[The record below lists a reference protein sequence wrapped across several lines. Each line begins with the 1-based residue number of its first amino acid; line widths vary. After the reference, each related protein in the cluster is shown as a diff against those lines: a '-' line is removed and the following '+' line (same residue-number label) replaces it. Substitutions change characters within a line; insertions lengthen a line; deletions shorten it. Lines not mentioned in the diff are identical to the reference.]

1 MNKIDYKTIRECK
14 YEKVLDN
21 GLKVVIIPKKG
32 FIKYFASFS
41 TSFGALNK
49 EYISINTNMKAII
62 PNGVAHF
69 LEHKMF
75 EMSDGTDATA
85 YFSDLGVDSNAFTDY
100 NQTSYIISGTSNL
113 EEAVSYLLDFVQSP
127 YFTKENVE
135 KEKGI
140 IIQEYNMYNDQ
151 ANEILNKELMK
162 SMYHNMAYN
171 EDVVGNIDD
180 INSITKEIL
189 QDAYDT
195 FYHPSN
201 MLFCLVGDVDPDRI
215 IKLIEENQN
224 QKQFKKNNVNEI
236 VEIKEEDEIL
246 EVEKTIKM
254 DVVYPKVSIGI
265 KLPYDDYSGNKNLTL
280 EIKFKIFLEML
291 IGSMSDS
298 YQDMLDKEYIGTEY
312 RYSIRIDNHSS
323 YIKISSDSKK
333 PHKFIEY
340 IKNKIAYAKEMLI
353 DEESFNNIKKAFFG
367 SVLMSLN
374 DVEYIGVSYP
384 EYYFKNC
391 EFFEAIEELHNLK
404 SSDLEEIKK
413 YFDLSKLSTLIID
426 KSNNR

>member
-1 MNKIDYKTIRECK
+1 MNKINYKTIHECK
-14 YEKVLDN
+14 YERVLDN

-49 EYISINTNMKAII
+49 EYISINTNKKTII

-113 EEAVSYLLDFVQSP
+113 EKAISYLLDFVQSP

-162 SMYHNMAYN
+162 SMYQNMAYN

-189 QDAYDT
+189 QDVYDT

-201 MLFCLVGDVDPDRI
+201 MLFCLVGDVEADKI
-215 IKLIEENQN
+215 IKLIEENQR

-236 VEIKEEDEIL
+236 IETKEEDEIL
-246 EVEKTIKM
+246 KAEKTIKM

-298 YQDMLDKEYIGTEY
+298 YQEMLDNEYIGTEY

-340 IKNKIAYAKEMLI
+340 IKNKIAFAKDMPI
-353 DEESFNNIKKAFFG
+353 DDESFNNIKKAFFG

-384 EYYFKNC
+384 EYYFKKC

-426 KSNNR
+426 K

>member
-49 EYISINTNMKAII
+49 EYISINTNKKAII

-189 QDAYDT
+189 QDVYDT

-280 EIKFKIFLEML
+280 EIKFKILLEML

-340 IKNKIAYAKEMLI
+340 IKNKIAYAKDMLI

>member
-21 GLKVVIIPKKG
+21 GLRVVIIPKKG

-49 EYISINTNMKAII
+49 EYISINTNKKAII

-298 YQDMLDKEYIGTEY
+298 YQDMLDKEYIGT
-312 RYSIRIDNHSS
+312 
-323 YIKISSDSKK
+323 
-333 PHKFIEY
+333 
-340 IKNKIAYAKEMLI
+340 
-353 DEESFNNIKKAFFG
+353 
-367 SVLMSLN
+367 
-374 DVEYIGVSYP
+374 
-384 EYYFKNC
+384 
-391 EFFEAIEELHNLK
+391 
-404 SSDLEEIKK
+404 
-413 YFDLSKLSTLIID
+413 
-426 KSNNR
+426 